1 MDEGHRNI
9 IKYKAGINENS
20 GISKTQSLSGIKGKS
35 TAEDSSRSWRKDQI
49 LTDRDGY
56 IEFYIQSKA

>member
-35 TAEDSSRSWRKDQI
+35 TAEDSSRSWRKD
-49 LTDRDGY
+49 
-56 IEFYIQSKA
+56 